1 MNSPMIAQEFNM
13 SCRENLLKKARIIY
27 DKVVEQRASAS
38 DLKELWKE
46 ISRDLITEN
55 KFGRE
60 DATAPALEA
69 YSCLEQENM

>member
-1 MNSPMIAQEFNM
+1 MNTHTIAEEFSM
-13 SCRENLLKKARIIY
+13 SCRENLSKKARVIY
-27 DKVVEQRASAS
+27 DKVVERRTADS

-60 DATAPALEA
+60 DATGAALEA
-69 YSCLEQENM
+69 YSCLEREYM